1 MAYKKPTYQKIE
13 NEEPLAFATPFIVVI
28 AGAAAALVAKAIDP
42 PNT

>member
-28 AGAAAALVAKAIDP
+28 AAAAVGLVARAVEP
-42 PNT
+42 R